1 MRRYRSVSKT
11 SVVDESLFGFKSSS
25 KNVSKTVHKDRSG
38 SRSSPAAVIAAS
50 ELLRMKNDGPRDEIH
65 DQTTRESRIR
75 ANKEKLL
82 SLEEERK
89 KKGLMSVEG
98 DDEKRGV
105 IQQAQE
111 KRDGNLMELKRI
123 NQILLHTEVAAA
135 RENQLKTQK
144 KIIDAQMEA
153 DCQLDRMM
161 EDERQQAIKM
171 YNIRE
176 QQRLEQLRDGA
187 NIIVK
192 QMEDNQK
199 QRLYNEELRNISYI
213 YIH

>member
-123 NQILLHTEVAAA
+123 NQPVKT
-135 RENQLKTQK
+135 NLKHK
-144 KIIDAQMEA
+144 RK
-153 DCQLDRMM
+153 
-161 EDERQQAIKM
+161 
-171 YNIRE
+171 
-176 QQRLEQLRDGA
+176 
-187 NIIVK
+187 
-192 QMEDNQK
+192 
-199 QRLYNEELRNISYI
+199 
-213 YIH
+213 